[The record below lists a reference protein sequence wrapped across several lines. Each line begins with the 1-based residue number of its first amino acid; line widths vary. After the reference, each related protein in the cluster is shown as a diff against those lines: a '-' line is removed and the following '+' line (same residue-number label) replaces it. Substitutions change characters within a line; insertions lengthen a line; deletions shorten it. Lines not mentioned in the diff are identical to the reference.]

1 MNDIIAQ
8 DMKNAMKSGNKFELS
23 VLRMLKSALQMEKIS
38 KKRELEDS
46 EVISVIK
53 KQVKVRKD
61 SITEYTKYNKLD
73 SVADLEKEIE
83 ILNKYLPEELSIEEV
98 NKIIDDIF
106 EEVKPT
112 SIKDMGRIM
121 KIINEKNINADMSL
135 VSGLVKERI
144 NNL

>member
-1 MNDIIAQ
+1 MNNVIAE
-8 DMKNAMKSGNKFELS
+8 DMKNAMKNGNKFELS
-23 VLRMLKSALQMEKIS
+23 VLRMLKSALQMEKIN

-46 EVISVIK
+46 EIISVIK

-83 ILNKYLPEELSIEEV
+83 VLNKYLPEELSEEEV
-98 NKIIDDIF
+98 NKLIDEIF
-106 EEVKPT
+106 NEVKPT
-112 SIKDMGRIM
+112 SIKDMGNIM

-135 VSGLVKERI
+135 VSKIVKEKI
-144 NNL
+144 SNL